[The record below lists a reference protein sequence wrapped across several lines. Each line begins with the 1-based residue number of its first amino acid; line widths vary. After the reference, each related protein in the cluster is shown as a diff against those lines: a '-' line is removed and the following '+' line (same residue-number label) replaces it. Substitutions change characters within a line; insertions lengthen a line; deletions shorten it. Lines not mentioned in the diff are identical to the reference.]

1 MTKAIV
7 SIGYN
12 IIHVI
17 SALLGGMAFLAVI
30 FWSHGQPHT
39 YTSILTVYPGIFIL
53 YASITCII
61 ALNIAWSYIAVR
73 TLFGRPAIV
82 ITDQEVAFFT
92 WRAYRVRI
100 SSIDRDR
107 SMVVGRKVL
116 KIADAQRNTILQFRL
131 NMFEE
136 DAMAK
141 IQAAL
146 GYDLKQT
153 E

>member
-1 MTKAIV
+1 
-7 SIGYN
+7 
-12 IIHVI
+12 
-17 SALLGGMAFLAVI
+17 
-30 FWSHGQPHT
+30 
-39 YTSILTVYPGIFIL
+39 
-53 YASITCII
+53 
-61 ALNIAWSYIAVR
+61 
-73 TLFGRPAIV
+73 
-82 ITDQEVAFFT
+82 
-92 WRAYRVRI
+92 
-100 SSIDRDR
+100 
-107 SMVVGRKVL
+107 MVVGRKVL